1 MTPSLAALV
10 ALTLAQA
17 SPDATTPTPTPT
29 PAPVPPPAAPAEAP
43 LPVVPSLVSAEPLRG
58 ASLIEGYAGWP
69 RLRLAY
75 AQGLSHTSD
84 LGGFADFDYS
94 TTEFRAGLA
103 YRGALIPPAPP
114 FDGAL
119 RFSLAW
125 YHDSGST
132 WLYKGNHVDDGVYV
146 GLGVSYSRGGQ
157 AGLFSLLADVP
168 ITVTFAKDGGVLVN
182 PKASF
187 AYEMPLYG
195 PITVG
200 VQVGLG
206 LRFGYGYAPQKE
218 AAGEFTLLGLAS
230 YRVL

>member
-1 MTPSLAALV
+1 MTSVAAALV
-10 ALTLAQA
+10 ALALAQA
-17 SPDATTPTPTPT
+17 QAEAPPEPT
-29 PAPVPPPAAPAEAP
+29 PAPTPIAQTPAI
-43 LPVVPSLVSAEPLRG
+43 PSLLSGETLKG
-58 ASLIEGYAGWP
+58 TSLFGVAAGWP
-69 RLRLAY
+69 RAWLSY
-75 AQGLSHTSD
+75 AQGVSRDTD
-84 LGGFADFDYS
+84 LGLLTAFDYT
-94 TTEFRAGLA
+94 TTEFWAGGT
-103 YRGALIPPAPP
+103 YRGEVLPNLPPYQ
-114 FDGAL
+114 GAL
-119 RFSLAW
+119 RLSLAW